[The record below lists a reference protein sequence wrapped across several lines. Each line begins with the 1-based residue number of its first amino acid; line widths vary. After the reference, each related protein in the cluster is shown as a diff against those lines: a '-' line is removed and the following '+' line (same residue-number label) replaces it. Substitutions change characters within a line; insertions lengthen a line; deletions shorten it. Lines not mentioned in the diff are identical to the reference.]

1 MAKIYLACGS
11 VFGSAIL
18 TTDEIEQALKQAGHE
33 ILRPENPT
41 VDDLTDE
48 TIEYLIV
55 CTSSTGNG
63 DVPDNLSDFHTALLT
78 QFPRIIHLKFAVV
91 ALGDSSYDTFC
102 GGGLAIDHAL
112 LELGARQ
119 LAEPLKID
127 ALETTEPE
135 LLGAP
140 WVMSLLAG
148 G

>member
-1 MAKIYLACGS
+1 MARIYLACGS

-18 TTDEIEQALKQAGHE
+18 TTDEIQQALTQAGHDVH
-33 ILRPENPT
+33 RPENAS

-48 TIEYLIV
+48 TLDYLIV

-63 DVPDNLSDFHTALLT
+63 EVPDNLAPFHVALLT
-78 QFPRIIHLKFAVV
+78 QFPRITHLRFAVV

-112 LELGARQ
+112 QELGATQ
-119 LAEPLKID
+119 LSEPLKID
-127 ALETTEPE
+127 AMETTEPE

-140 WVMSLLAG
+140 WVMSLLAQA
-148 G
+148 